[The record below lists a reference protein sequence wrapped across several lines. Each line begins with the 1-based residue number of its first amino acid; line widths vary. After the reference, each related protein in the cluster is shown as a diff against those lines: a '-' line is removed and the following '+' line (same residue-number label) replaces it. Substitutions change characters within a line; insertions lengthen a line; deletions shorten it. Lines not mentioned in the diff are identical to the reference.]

1 MALNVEQTID
11 NVMVEQ
17 STMVDNMIEP
27 ESIGSLQELIQELHH
42 ALGPDGGLDSE
53 HIDQNEIIR
62 IMEKYNSNAEDWQH
76 YAMFDRSR
84 PYTRNLVD
92 DGNGKFNLMILAW
105 SEERYSPIHDHAGSH
120 CIMKILDG
128 NLQETLY
135 EYPNKLIEDNSNSN
149 IDITANNTNH
159 VEMDPSMMSSTA
171 NNLQV
176 TQNTVLNKNQVA
188 YVHDKIGLHRIKNPS
203 QNKGAVSLHLYTPPF
218 KTCKTFEEST
228 GKARSASQCTYY
240 SIKGTRQE
248 SML

>member
-1 MALNVEQTID
+1 MTMTLPI
-11 NVMVEQ
+11 EQ
-17 STMVDNMIEP
+17 SVDTTTMVDP
-27 ESIGSLQELIQELHH
+27 KSIDSLQDLIQEIHNV
-42 ALGPDGGLDSE
+42 LGPDGGLDSE
-53 HIDQNEIIR
+53 HIDENEIIR
-62 IMEKYNSNAEDWQH
+62 LMEKYSSKAKDWQH

-135 EYPNKLIEDNSNSN
+135 DYPNKLIEDHSNTD
-149 IDITANNTNH
+149 IDITANNTVKNH
-159 VEMDPSMMSSTA
+159 IEMDPSK
-171 NNLQV
+171 NLLHV
-176 TQNTVLNKNQVA
+176 SKNTVLHKNQVA
-188 YVHDKIGLHRIKNPS
+188 YVHDKIGLHRIANPS
-203 QNKGAVSLHLYTPPF
+203 KNKGAVSLHLYTPPF

-240 SIKGTRQE
+240 SIRGTRQE
-248 SML
+248 SLL